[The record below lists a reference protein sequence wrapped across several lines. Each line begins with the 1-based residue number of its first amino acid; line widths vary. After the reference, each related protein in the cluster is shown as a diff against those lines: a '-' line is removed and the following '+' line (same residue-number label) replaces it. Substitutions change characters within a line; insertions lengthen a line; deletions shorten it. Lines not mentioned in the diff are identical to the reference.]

1 MLEDGEGEEEGFAE
15 GLRWKLRKGSYFFDS
30 SFFSFL
36 SLFNHQRVKNILTV
50 TNRLSGA
57 FLKVNKYTRGAG
69 SVQTILLSFA
79 PALSPSSTPSLSS
92 RIGISKS
99 TLPAL
104 LVVGDILGGRGVGR
118 RFLESYSINEC
129 YSKVSIAFVYLE
141 SQVSLSSF
149 FFSGMLLNLM
159 L

>member
-1 MLEDGEGEEEGFAE
+1 MEIEEGELF
-15 GLRWKLRKGSYFFDS
+15 FFDS
-30 SFFSFL
+30 SFFFA
-36 SLFNHQRVKNILTV
+36 LFDHQRVKNILTV

-69 SVQTILLSFA
+69 SVQMISLSVD

-104 LVVGDILGGRGVGR
+104 LVEAILGGRGVGR
-118 RFLESYSINEC
+118 RFLESYSIIEC
-129 YSKVSIAFVYLE
+129 YSKMSIALFILNIR
-141 SQVSLSSF
+141 SSRLL

-159 L
+159 LQDVVVKVYMYQRCMR

>member
-1 MLEDGEGEEEGFAE
+1 MEIEEGELLF
-15 GLRWKLRKGSYFFDS
+15 FFDS
-30 SFFSFL
+30 SFFLFF
-36 SLFNHQRVKNILTV
+36 SLFNHNQQVKNILTV

-57 FLKVNKYTRGAG
+57 FLNVNKYTRGAG
-69 SVQTILLSFA
+69 SVQTILLSVD

-118 RFLESYSINEC
+118 RFLESFSINEC
-129 YSKVSIAFVYLE
+129 YSKMSITFVYLE
-141 SQVSLSSF
+141 S
-149 FFSGMLLNLM
+149 
-159 L
+159 

>member
-1 MLEDGEGEEEGFAE
+1 MEIEEGE
-15 GLRWKLRKGSYFFDS
+15 LLFFDS
-30 SFFSFL
+30 SFFF
-36 SLFNHQRVKNILTV
+36 SLFDHNQQVKNILTV

-69 SVQTILLSFA
+69 SVQTILLSVD

-104 LVVGDILGGRGVGR
+104 LVEAILGGRVVGR

-129 YSKVSIAFVYLE
+129 YSKMSIAFVYLE

-149 FFSGMLLNLM
+149 FSGMLLNLM
-159 L
+159 LQDVVV

>member
-1 MLEDGEGEEEGFAE
+1 MEIEEGE
-15 GLRWKLRKGSYFFDS
+15 LLFFNS
-30 SFFSFL
+30 SFFLFF
-36 SLFNHQRVKNILTV
+36 SLFNHNQQVNNILTV

-57 FLKVNKYTRGAG
+57 FLNVNKYTRGAG
-69 SVQTILLSFA
+69 SVQTILLSVD
-79 PALSPSSTPSLSS
+79 PALSDSSTPSLSS

-104 LVVGDILGGRGVGR
+104 LVVEAILGGRGVGR

-129 YSKVSIAFVYLE
+129 YSKMSIAFVYLE

-149 FFSGMLLNLM
+149 FRECC
-159 L
+159 

>member
-1 MLEDGEGEEEGFAE
+1 MEIEEGE
-15 GLRWKLRKGSYFFDS
+15 LLFFDS
-30 SFFSFL
+30 SFFF
-36 SLFNHQRVKNILTV
+36 SLFNHHQQVENILTV

-57 FLKVNKYTRGAG
+57 FLNVNKYTRGAG

-79 PALSPSSTPSLSS
+79 PPPTPSSTPSPSS

-118 RFLESYSINEC
+118 RFLESFSIN
-129 YSKVSIAFVYLE
+129 KSIN
-141 SQVSLSSF
+141 Q
-149 FFSGMLLNLM
+149 
-159 L
+159 

>member
-1 MLEDGEGEEEGFAE
+1 M
-15 GLRWKLRKGSYFFDS
+15 
-30 SFFSFL
+30 
-36 SLFNHQRVKNILTV
+36 
-50 TNRLSGA
+50 
-57 FLKVNKYTRGAG
+57 
-69 SVQTILLSFA
+69 QTILLSFA

-129 YSKVSIAFVYLE
+129 YSKMSIAFVYLE
-141 SQVSLSSF
+141 SQVSSSS
-149 FFSGMLLNLM
+149 FFSGMRLNLM
-159 L
+159 LQDVVV

>member
-1 MLEDGEGEEEGFAE
+1 MEIEEGE
-15 GLRWKLRKGSYFFDS
+15 LLFFDS
-30 SFFSFL
+30 SFFFF
-36 SLFNHQRVKNILTV
+36 SLFNHRRVKNILTV

-69 SVQTILLSFA
+69 SVQTILLSVD

-129 YSKVSIAFVYLE
+129 YSKMSIAFVYLE
-141 SQVSLSSF
+141 SQVSLSYFLS

-159 L
+159 LQDVVV

>member
-30 SFFSFL
+30 SFFFF
-36 SLFNHQRVKNILTV
+36 SLFNHHQQVKNILTV

-57 FLKVNKYTRGAG
+57 FLNVNKYTRGAG
-69 SVQTILLSFA
+69 SVQTILLSVD

-104 LVVGDILGGRGVGR
+104 LVVGDILGGREGSREAVP
-118 RFLESYSINEC
+118 
-129 YSKVSIAFVYLE
+129 
-141 SQVSLSSF
+141 
-149 FFSGMLLNLM
+149 
-159 L
+159 

>member
-1 MLEDGEGEEEGFAE
+1 MEIEEGE
-15 GLRWKLRKGSYFFDS
+15 LFFLIIL
-30 SFFSFL
+30 FFF

-57 FLKVNKYTRGAG
+57 FLNVNKYTRGAG

-79 PALSPSSTPSLSS
+79 PPPTPSSIPSLSS

-104 LVVGDILGGRGVGR
+104 LVEAILGGRGVGR

-129 YSKVSIAFVYLE
+129 YSKMSIAFVYLE

-149 FFSGMLLNLM
+149 FSGMLLNLM
-159 L
+159 LQDVVVKVYMLGIKDV